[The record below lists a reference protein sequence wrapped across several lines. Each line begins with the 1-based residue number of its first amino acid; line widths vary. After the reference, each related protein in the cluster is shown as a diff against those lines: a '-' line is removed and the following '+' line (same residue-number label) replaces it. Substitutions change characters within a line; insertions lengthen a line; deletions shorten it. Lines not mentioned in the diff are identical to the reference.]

1 MRMSARGEENHMR
14 TRESRKICRHP
25 FWTTLLL
32 YFYNLHTLATSDVL
46 QWIPVAWS
54 LKSACWSTRHLMQQH
69 LDTCAITVWRCI
81 HLLLGCD
88 FWTINVIFMQDGRE
102 LGFVSPEAGTDF
114 LLFCV
119 RPIQAT
125 VSKLDSS
132 PICSVV
138 HTLLLVGCK
147 TPLLRQGY
155 VTIPVKNYH
164 YY

>member
-1 MRMSARGEENHMR
+1 
-14 TRESRKICRHP
+14 
-25 FWTTLLL
+25 
-32 YFYNLHTLATSDVL
+32 
-46 QWIPVAWS
+46 
-54 LKSACWSTRHLMQQH
+54 
-69 LDTCAITVWRCI
+69 
-81 HLLLGCD
+81 
-88 FWTINVIFMQDGRE
+88 MQDGRE

-132 PICSVV
+132 PICSVM

-164 YY
+164 YYQWHIQTFGKRETPCGGSRHLAGGRKFNVSQYHTFISSLEEGSRICSLIHHLFFNYYFRSTRKS

>member
-1 MRMSARGEENHMR
+1 
-14 TRESRKICRHP
+14 
-25 FWTTLLL
+25 
-32 YFYNLHTLATSDVL
+32 
-46 QWIPVAWS
+46 
-54 LKSACWSTRHLMQQH
+54 
-69 LDTCAITVWRCI
+69 
-81 HLLLGCD
+81 
-88 FWTINVIFMQDGRE
+88 MQDGRE

-155 VTIPVKNYH
+155 VTIPVKNSQ
-164 YY
+164 YYTFISSLEGGSRICSLIHHLFFNYYFKSTRKS